1 MRSSQTADI
10 LFTDRPI
17 PPELG
22 ILGGFMPVAAPRP
35 LPVLLILGALV
46 GCKEPPPPPPPP
58 PEVVVQPVDVRDTP
72 VQAEFTGEI
81 RGGEDVEVRAR
92 VAGYLQSQNYDEG
105 TLVRKGQLLF
115 VIDPK
120 PFEAT
125 VARVQ
130 ADMAQAQALHNRAEI
145 QVNRLR
151 PLVADNAVSQQ
162 DLDNAVAS
170 EEASRAAMAA
180 AQAQLT
186 SAELDL
192 GYTRVT
198 SPITGLAGNRQV
210 DIGSYVGS
218 PEPTVL
224 TVVSSLDPVRFDFTI
239 SEAEYLTYARAT
251 GAVAGKR
258 SAGLPV
264 LELVLADGSVHS
276 QKGRITVVGRG
287 VSAETGTLPLQATFA
302 NPGGLLR
309 PGQFG
314 RVRLPVTTRK
324 QAILIPQRAVQ
335 ELQGTYNV
343 FVVGSDSVA
352 QIRAIKP
359 ANRVGSDWVISEG
372 LEPADRIVV
381 EGLQKVRPGTKVRP
395 TAAKAAAQDS
405 AGG

>member
-1 MRSSQTADI
+1 
-10 LFTDRPI
+10 
-17 PPELG
+17 
-22 ILGGFMPVAAPRP
+22 MPVAALRP

-46 GCKEPPPPPPPP
+46 SCKEPPPPAPPP

-105 TLVRKGQLLF
+105 TVVRKGQLLF

-125 VARVQ
+125 VARAR

-170 EEASRAAMAA
+170 EEASRASMAA

-210 DIGSYVGS
+210 DVGSYVGS

-224 TVVSSLDPVRFDFTI
+224 TMVSALDPVRFDFTI
-239 SEAEYLTYARAT
+239 SEAEYLAYARAT
-251 GAVAGKR
+251 GAEAGKR
-258 SAGLPV
+258 RNSGPE

-276 QKGRITVVGRG
+276 QKGRVTVVGRG
-287 VSAETGTLPLQATFA
+287 VDTQTGTLPLQATFP

-314 RVRLPVTTRK
+314 RVRLPVTSQK
-324 QAILIPQRAVQ
+324 NAIVIPQRAVQ

-343 FVVGSDSVA
+343 FVVGTDSVA
-352 QIRAIKP
+352 QIRAIKTG
-359 ANRVGSDWVISEG
+359 NRVGSDWVVTDG

-381 EGLQKVRPGTKVRP
+381 EGIQKLRDGVKVRP
-395 TAAKAAAQDS
+395 TAAKAPAPDS
-405 AGG
+405 TAGA

>member
-1 MRSSQTADI
+1 MRVADS
-10 LFTDRPI
+10 
-17 PPELG
+17 
-22 ILGGFMPVAAPRP
+22 RP
-35 LPVLLILGALV
+35 LAVLLILGALS

-105 TLVRKGQLLF
+105 TVVRKGQLLF
-115 VIDPK
+115 LIDPK

-125 VARVQ
+125 AARARADVATAR
-130 ADMAQAQALHNRAEI
+130 ALHTRAEI

-162 DLDNAVAS
+162 DLDNAVAA
-170 EEASRAAMAA
+170 EEASRASQAA
-180 AQAQLT
+180 AEAQLT
-186 SAELDL
+186 TALLDL

-210 DIGSYVGS
+210 DVGSYVGS
-218 PEPTVL
+218 PQPTVL

-239 SEAEYLTYARAT
+239 SEAEYLAYARAT
-251 GAVAGKR
+251 HATAGKR
-258 SAGLPV
+258 SGSGPELQ
-264 LELVLADGSVHS
+264 LVLADGSVYPG
-276 QKGRITVVGRG
+276 KGRITVVGRG
-287 VSAETGTLPLQATFA
+287 VDAETGTLPLQATFP
-302 NPGGLLR
+302 NPDGLLR

-314 RVRLPVTTRK
+314 RVQLPVTTRK
-324 QAILIPQRAVQ
+324 SAILIPQRAVQ

-343 FVVGSDSVA
+343 FVVGNDSVA

-359 ANRVGSDWVISEG
+359 GNRVGSDWVITDG

-381 EGLQKVRPGTKVRP
+381 EGLQKVRDGVKVRP
-395 TAAKAAAQDS
+395 TAAKAAPPDTA
-405 AGG
+405 AGA

>member
-1 MRSSQTADI
+1 MRVADS
-10 LFTDRPI
+10 
-17 PPELG
+17 
-22 ILGGFMPVAAPRP
+22 RP
-35 LPVLLILGALV
+35 LAVLLILGALS

-105 TLVRKGQLLF
+105 TVVRKGQLLF
-115 VIDPK
+115 LIDPK

-125 VARVQ
+125 AARARADVATAR
-130 ADMAQAQALHNRAEI
+130 ALHTRAEI

-162 DLDNAVAS
+162 DLDNAVAA
-170 EEASRAAMAA
+170 EEASRASQAA
-180 AQAQLT
+180 AEAQLT
-186 SAELDL
+186 TALLDL

-210 DIGSYVGS
+210 DVGSYVGS
-218 PEPTVL
+218 PQPTVL

-239 SEAEYLTYARAT
+239 SEAEYLAYARAT
-251 GAVAGKR
+251 HATAGKR
-258 SAGLPV
+258 SGSGPELQ
-264 LELVLADGSVHS
+264 LVLADGSVYPG
-276 QKGRITVVGRG
+276 KGRITVVGRG
-287 VSAETGTLPLQATFA
+287 VDAETGTLPLQATFP
-302 NPGGLLR
+302 NPDGLLR

-314 RVRLPVTTRK
+314 RVQLPVTTRK
-324 QAILIPQRAVQ
+324 SAILIPQRAVQ

-343 FVVGSDSVA
+343 FVVGNDSVA

-359 ANRVGSDWVISEG
+359 GNRVGSDWVITDG

-381 EGLQKVRPGTKVRP
+381 EGLQKVRDGVKVRP
-395 TAAKAAAQDS
+395 TAAKAAPPDTT
-405 AGG
+405 AGA

>member
-1 MRSSQTADI
+1 MR
-10 LFTDRPI
+10 
-17 PPELG
+17 
-22 ILGGFMPVAAPRP
+22 VAESRP
-35 LPVLLILGALV
+35 LAVLLILGTLP
-46 GCKEPPPPPPPP
+46 GCKEPTPPPPPP

-92 VAGYLQSQNYDEG
+92 VAGYLQSENYDEG
-105 TLVRKGQLLF
+105 TVVRKGQLLF

-120 PFEAT
+120 PYEAT
-125 VARVQ
+125 VARAR
-130 ADMAQAQALHNRAEI
+130 ADIAQAQALHNRAEI
-145 QVNRLR
+145 QVKRLT

-170 EEASRAAMAA
+170 EEASRASMAA

-192 GYTRVT
+192 SYPRVT

-210 DIGSYVGS
+210 DVGSYVGS
-218 PEPTVL
+218 PQPTVL
-224 TVVSSLDPVRFDFTI
+224 TVVSSLDPVRFDFTVA
-239 SEAEYLTYARAT
+239 EADYLTYARAT

-258 SAGLPV
+258 SGPSPE

-276 QKGRITVVGRG
+276 HKGRITVVGRG
-287 VSAETGTLPLQATFA
+287 VSTETGTLPLQASFP

-314 RVRLPVTTRK
+314 RVRLPITTRK
-324 QAILIPQRAVQ
+324 KAIVIPQRAVQ

-352 QIRAIKP
+352 KIRAVKP
-359 ANRVGSDWVISEG
+359 ANRVGSDWVIAEG
-372 LEPADRIVV
+372 LEPADRVVV
-381 EGLQKVRPGTKVRP
+381 EGLQKVRDGVKVRP
-395 TAAKAAAQDS
+395 TASKTPAPDSS
-405 AGG
+405 AGA

>member
-1 MRSSQTADI
+1 MR
-10 LFTDRPI
+10 
-17 PPELG
+17 
-22 ILGGFMPVAAPRP
+22 VAEYRP
-35 LPVLLILGALV
+35 LAALLVLGTLS

-58 PEVVVQPVDVRDTP
+58 PEVVVQPVDVKDTP

-105 TLVRKGQLLF
+105 TVVRKGQLLF

-125 VARVQ
+125 VARAK
-130 ADMAQAQALHNRAEI
+130 ADVAEAAARHSRAQI

-170 EEASRAAMAA
+170 EEASRASQAA
-180 AQAQLT
+180 AEAQLT
-186 SAELDL
+186 SAQLDL

-210 DIGSYVGS
+210 DVGSYVGS
-218 PEPTVL
+218 PQPTVL

-239 SEAEYLTYARAT
+239 SESEYLAYARAT
-251 GAVAGKR
+251 QAKAGKR
-258 SAGLPV
+258 SGPSPE
-264 LELVLADGSVHS
+264 LELVLADGSVYPA
-276 QKGRITVVGRG
+276 KGKVTVVGRG
-287 VSAETGTLPLQATFA
+287 VDAQTGTLPLQATFP
-302 NPGGLLR
+302 NPDGLLR

-324 QAILIPQRAVQ
+324 NAILIPQRAVQ

-343 FVVGSDSVA
+343 YVVGNDSVA
-352 QIRAIKP
+352 QIRAIKTG
-359 ANRVGSDWVISEG
+359 NRVGSDWVITDG
-372 LEPADRIVV
+372 LEPADKVVV
-381 EGLQKVRPGTKVRP
+381 EGLQKVRDGAKVRP
-395 TAAKAAAQDS
+395 TAAKAAPADS
-405 AGG
+405 TSGA

>member
-1 MRSSQTADI
+1 MR
-10 LFTDRPI
+10 
-17 PPELG
+17 
-22 ILGGFMPVAAPRP
+22 VAESRP
-35 LPVLLILGALV
+35 LAVLLILGTLP

-58 PEVVVQPVDVRDTP
+58 PEVVVQTVDVRDTP

-105 TLVRKGQLLF
+105 TVVRKGQLLF
-115 VIDPK
+115 LIDPK

-125 VARVQ
+125 AARARADVATAR
-130 ADMAQAQALHNRAEI
+130 ALHTRAEI

-162 DLDNAVAS
+162 DLDNAVAA
-170 EEASRAAMAA
+170 EEASRASQAA
-180 AQAQLT
+180 AEAQLT
-186 SAELDL
+186 TALLDL

-210 DIGSYVGS
+210 DVGSYVGS
-218 PEPTVL
+218 PQPTVL

-239 SEAEYLTYARAT
+239 SEAEYLAYARAT
-251 GAVAGKR
+251 HATAGKR
-258 SAGLPV
+258 SGSGPELQ
-264 LELVLADGSVHS
+264 LVLADGSVYPG
-276 QKGRITVVGRG
+276 KGRVTVVGRG
-287 VSAETGTLPLQATFA
+287 VDAETGTLPLQATFP
-302 NPGGLLR
+302 NPDGLLR

-314 RVRLPVTTRK
+314 RVQLPVTTRK
-324 QAILIPQRAVQ
+324 SAILIPQRAVQ

-343 FVVGSDSVA
+343 FVVGNDSVA

-359 ANRVGSDWVISEG
+359 GNRVGSDWVITDG

-381 EGLQKVRPGTKVRP
+381 EGLQKVRDGVKVRP
-395 TAAKAAAQDS
+395 TAAKAAPPDTA
-405 AGG
+405 AGA

>member
-1 MRSSQTADI
+1 MS
-10 LFTDRPI
+10 
-17 PPELG
+17 
-22 ILGGFMPVAAPRP
+22 VAESRP
-35 LPVLLILGALV
+35 LPVLLILGTLA
-46 GCKEPPPPPPPP
+46 GCKEAPPPPPPP

-105 TLVRKGQLLF
+105 TVVRKGQLLF

-125 VARVQ
+125 VARAQ
-130 ADMAQAQALHNRAEI
+130 ADMAEAKARHNRAEI

-170 EEASRAAMAA
+170 EEASRASVAA
-180 AQAQLT
+180 AAGAAHLGRARPGLHPGDQPHHRSGRQPPGGRRVVRREPGADGAHGGVLPRSRAVRFHHLRSRVPRLRAGHQGAGRQAQRRRAR
-186 SAELDL
+186 SSSWF
-192 GYTRVT
+192 
-198 SPITGLAGNRQV
+198 SPTDRCTPRRAGSRSS
-210 DIGSYVGS
+210 DGGSM
-218 PEPTVL
+218 P
-224 TVVSSLDPVRFDFTI
+224 
-239 SEAEYLTYARAT
+239 
-251 GAVAGKR
+251 
-258 SAGLPV
+258 
-264 LELVLADGSVHS
+264 
-276 QKGRITVVGRG
+276 
-287 VSAETGTLPLQATFA
+287 ETGTLPLQATFP

-324 QAILIPQRAVQ
+324 DAIVIPQRAVQ

-359 ANRVGSDWVISEG
+359 GNRSGSDWVVSEG

-381 EGLQKVRPGTKVRP
+381 EGLQKVRDGVKVRP
-395 TAAKAAAQDS
+395 TAAKAPAPDS
-405 AGG
+405 AAGA